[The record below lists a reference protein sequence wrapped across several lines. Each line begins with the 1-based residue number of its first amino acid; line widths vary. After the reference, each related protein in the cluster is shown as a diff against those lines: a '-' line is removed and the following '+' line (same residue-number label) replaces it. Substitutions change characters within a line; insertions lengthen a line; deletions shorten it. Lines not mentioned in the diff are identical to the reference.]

1 MNKIL
6 RYFFF
11 CLVAVSCGGSRQATE
26 PKSIIGSTIEYDPH
40 PEKSRL
46 AILHNQLIH
55 SESFIQSETLV
66 DAFMNSFPES
76 MNPYDFEDEAAFTA
90 WVTENLSKTSFENVN
105 QALGLREKSINA
117 IAKSQE
123 DNAEYYEV
131 WMDTDPN
138 SWQFLTYS
146 PSLPE

>member
-46 AILHNQLIH
+46 AILHDQLIH
-55 SESFIQSETLV
+55 SESFILSEKLM
-66 DAFMNSFPES
+66 DQYIYSFPEG
-76 MNPYDFEDEAAFTA
+76 MNPDFENDAALFA
-90 WVTENLSKTSFENVN
+90 WVTENLSKTTF
-105 QALGLREKSINA
+105 KSAEEAVELWNA
-117 IAKSQE
+117 TMEATMKDQK
-123 DNAEYYEV
+123 DNAEYYDV
-131 WMDTDPN
+131 WLKTDEN
-138 SWQFLTYS
+138 SWEFYHYA
-146 PSLPE
+146 PNLPQ